1 MQEVSIRELHDRTGK
16 WVRLAG
22 QLGEIVIT
30 DHGRQVA
37 RIVPLEN
44 EIPYFAR
51 RKSSPEFL
59 ALAGQLHLGRDST
72 DIISE
77 DRDAR

>member
-1 MQEVSIRELHDRTGK
+1 
-16 WVRLAG
+16 VRHAG
-22 QLGEIVIT
+22 EHGEIVIT

-44 EIPYFAR
+44 DIPYFAR
-51 RKSSPEFL
+51 RKCSPEFL
-59 ALAGQLHLGRDST
+59 ALAGKFHYERDIT

>member
-1 MQEVSIRELHDRTGK
+1 
-16 WVRLAG
+16 VRLAG

-37 RIVPLEN
+37 RIVPLETEIPSRSLET

-51 RKSSPEFL
+51 RKASPEFL
-59 ALAGQLHLGRDST
+59 ALAGKLHYERDTT